1 MSEVAEAEAAPA
13 PVAPV
18 VTQQGTIHDA
28 IDALFAEKEKAAPVA
43 AVTENTETS
52 PEVATT
58 EATTETPAA
67 ATPAEPAKVSASDYA
82 IQLAREKKKLA
93 KKMAAVPA
101 QAAPNADI
109 IKRAAAIEAAGGD
122 PIKRMKAAGIDL
134 AEAVRAHENDL
145 AQNPEF
151 HDPLA
156 KEVKALAEKL
166 AHYEARERVAQD
178 EAATSSFFTAAEKMI
193 SGGGDK
199 FEYVAAH
206 GPEGLEVVKQLV
218 LEASKNGEV
227 LPLVEA
233 LKMAE
238 NHYGAEADKL
248 AKTKKLA
255 AKFQTPTRK
264 PGLPQQ
270 AASAAPAPAKQTK
283 PLSVSDVINNEIDAL
298 LG

>member
-1 MSEVAEAEAAPA
+1 MSEVAAAEAAPA
-13 PVAPV
+13 PAPI
-18 VTQQGTIHDA
+18 VTPQATIHDA
-28 IDALFAEKEKAAPVA
+28 IDALFAEKEKTAPAAA
-43 AVTENTETS
+43 ASETTETA

-58 EATTETPAA
+58 ETTTEALPDA
-67 ATPAEPAKVSASDYA
+67 PAEPAKLSASDYA
-82 IQLAREKKKLA
+82 IQLAKEKKKLA
-93 KKMAAVPA
+93 KRLAAVPA
-101 QAAPNADI
+101 QAPPNADI

-218 LEASKNGEV
+218 LEASKSGEV
-227 LPLVEA
+227 LPLAEA

-255 AKFQTPTRK
+255 AKFATPTRK